1 MPPHNHGHLFSRQ
14 LPSCVK
20 YTEHKNPPTSK
31 CCSRVLNTLAMLCG
45 CHQHLYSS
53 SQARTVPVRHCHPVF
68 LPPWLYFLTVIS
80 QVWVPPV
87 TGVRAE
93 PVLFQ
98 HPQCSP
104 VLCTDERSPTLQTLC
119 LFFICSQ
126 VCEHLGGLGSLATVS
141 VTAVGTSM
149 RAFASAFNFSS
160 IDTEAEFLNYKVIPL
175 NFCWP
180 SELFYQTAVPHPKL
194 SPLSET
200 GGRVSPCSLPKA
212 LPHPGSFSVSL

>member
-1 MPPHNHGHLFSRQ
+1 MATLLGSQLEGTLCPQSQIRSLPCSQFPSKWLFLLPGSRRASEMSGNKRLPPSLSRDILIPEPHLSPHLIPCRCFGNQGQQDGGAGTPDTQRSPAVLLPHNHDHLFSRQ

-45 CHQHLYSS
+45 CYQHLYSS
-53 SQARTVPVRHCHPVF
+53 SRARPVPVRHGHPVF

-104 VLCTDERSPTLQTLC
+104 VLCTDVRSPTL
-119 LFFICSQ
+119 
-126 VCEHLGGLGSLATVS
+126 
-141 VTAVGTSM
+141 
-149 RAFASAFNFSS
+149 
-160 IDTEAEFLNYKVIPL
+160 
-175 NFCWP
+175 
-180 SELFYQTAVPHPKL
+180 
-194 SPLSET
+194 
-200 GGRVSPCSLPKA
+200 
-212 LPHPGSFSVSL
+212 